1 MEIIFNKYKWP
12 LIIGFIGF
20 VIAILFLTLGFWQTI
35 LILLLTALGGVL
47 GFYLHNMGIL
57 K

>member
-1 MEIIFNKYKWP
+1 MEIIFSKYKWP
-12 LIIGFIGF
+12 IIIGFIGF

-35 LILLLTALGGVL
+35 LILLLTTLGGMF
-47 GFYLHNMGIL
+47 GFYLHNIGIL